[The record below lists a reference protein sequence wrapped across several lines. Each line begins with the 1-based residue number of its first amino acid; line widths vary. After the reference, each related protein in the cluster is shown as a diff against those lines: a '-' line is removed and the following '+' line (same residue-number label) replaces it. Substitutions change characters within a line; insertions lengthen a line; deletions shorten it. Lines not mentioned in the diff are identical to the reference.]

1 VDRVYCVCGAV
12 MKKHY
17 NPPAFRY
24 LDFIGEREQDA
35 LQALAPDLLL
45 QNARKE

>member
-1 VDRVYCVCGAV
+1 

-17 NPPAFRY
+17 NPQVFRY

-35 LQALAPDLLL
+35 LHTLVPDLLL
-45 QNARKE
+45 RNARKE